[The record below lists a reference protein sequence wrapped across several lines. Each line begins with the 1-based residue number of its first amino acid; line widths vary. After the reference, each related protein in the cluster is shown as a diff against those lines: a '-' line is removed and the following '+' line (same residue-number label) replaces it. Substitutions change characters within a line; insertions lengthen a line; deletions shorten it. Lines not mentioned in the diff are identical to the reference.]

1 MRKSI
6 MIGLAAL
13 ALGAASVGG
22 AFAQTAAPATPPATP
37 DVNTPAAKSG
47 PPSVDWPIGDL
58 LADPG
63 AHAVLAKDLP
73 ALLTYDGLDQIKG
86 MSIRNISQYPQAQ
99 IDDAKLAAIAADL
112 AAIKPAS

>member
-6 MIGLAAL
+6 IIGLAAL
-13 ALGAASVGG
+13 SLGVASAG
-22 AFAQTAAPATPPATP
+22 ATFAQTPAP

-47 PPSVDWPIGDL
+47 PPSIDWPIGDL

-73 ALLTYDGLDQIKG
+73 ALLTYDGLDMIKG
-86 MSIRNISQYPQAQ
+86 MSLRNISQYPQAQ
-99 IDDAKLAAIAADL
+99 LDDAKLASLQADL
-112 AAIKPAS
+112 ATVKPAS

>member
-6 MIGLAAL
+6 IIGLAAL
-13 ALGAASVGG
+13 SLGVAAAG
-22 AFAQTAAPATPPATP
+22 ATFAQTPAPAP
-37 DVNTPAAKSG
+37 DVNTPAAKTG
-47 PPSVDWPIGDL
+47 APSVDWPIGDL

-73 ALLTYDGLDQIKG
+73 ALLTSDGLDMIKG
-86 MSIRNISQYPQAQ
+86 MSLRNISQYPQAQ
-99 IDDAKLAAIAADL
+99 IDDAKLASLQADL

>member
-6 MIGLAAL
+6 IIGLAAL
-13 ALGAASVGG
+13 TLGAASAG
-22 AFAQTAAPATPPATP
+22 ATFAQTPAP
-37 DVNTPAAKSG
+37 DVNTPAAKTG
-47 PPSVDWPIGDL
+47 APSVDWPIADL
-58 LADPG
+58 MADPG

-73 ALLTYDGLDQIKG
+73 ALLTYDGLDMIKG

-112 AAIKPAS
+112 AAIKPAG

>member
-6 MIGLAAL
+6 IIGLASL
-13 ALGAASVGG
+13 ALGMASAG
-22 AFAQTAAPATPPATP
+22 ATFAQTAP

-47 PPSVDWPIGDL
+47 PPSVDWPIADL

-73 ALLTYDGLDQIKG
+73 ALLTYDGLDMIKG

-112 AAIKPAS
+112 ATVKPAS